1 MCLLAESGHPS
12 SSLSCS
18 DIISTLYFSIMEDD
32 DKFIL
37 SKGHAAPALYSALI
51 INNHISSDF
60 INKFREIDSPLQG
73 HPDIS
78 RLPEVNITSGA
89 LGQGLSFSIGLS
101 LSKKIKK
108 EKGDIYCVIG
118 DGESQE
124 GQIWEAAM
132 YAGNNQLDNLIVFL
146 DNNGGQSDGKV
157 NEIMPLNPIK
167 EKWESFGWEV
177 TQINGHNQD
186 EIEKSI
192 INRKKRHNLKPLII
206 IANTKKGYI
215 SENLTI
221 LDGMHGGSMTEE
233 ILDQVKKELAIG
245 DMV

>member
-1 MCLLAESGHPS
+1 MCLLADSGHPS

-18 DIISTLYFSIMEDD
+18 DIISSLYFSIMQDD

-51 INNHISSDF
+51 INNYISLDF
-60 INKFREIDSPLQG
+60 INKLREIDSPLQG

-177 TQINGHNQD
+177 TQINGHNHH

-192 INRKKRHNLKPLII
+192 ISV
-206 IANTKKGYI
+206 ASFWETAW
-215 SENLTI
+215 I
-221 LDGMHGGSMTEE
+221 LSGEPT
-233 ILDQVKKELAIG
+233 LPKN
-245 DMV
+245 